1 MGKKNERENWE
12 AIGEKIK
19 MVRIQKNIAAEELA
33 REIKV
38 SVSTIFRIEKGQ
50 EPGALNF
57 GRIAKYLG
65 VSTDYL
71 LGLTD
76 NPYIGLEG
84 EAEAIEMPKIWK
96 RIPHFNAEVSAG
108 NGIFPD
114 AFFPIEMMEVPYED
128 VDYVF
133 TVCGDSME
141 AVISSGDK
149 VLVKANPTAKP
160 GNMVVALFDGM
171 IVVKWFLINNGIP
184 YLLPENKEYQPLFP
198 EENMRFE
205 IIGTVEHIIKT
216 APQKIFKD
224 FK

>member
-1 MGKKNERENWE
+1 MPETFGERLRRTREHRNLTRQNLAEKLEMSVGIIYYYEKDEKLPGADVLKKMSDILN
-12 AIGEKIK
+12 
-19 MVRIQKNIAAEELA
+19 
-33 REIKV
+33 V
-38 SVSTIFRIEKGQ
+38 SV
-50 EPGALNF
+50 
-57 GRIAKYLG
+57 
-65 VSTDYL
+65 DYL

-216 APQKIFKD
+216 APQKIFRDLK
-224 FK
+224 